1 MRRFIVALCG
11 LVAWSAVGRAQT
23 IRGVVTE
30 SSSGTPLSGVLMTL
44 FRGDSLSS
52 APALVTVLTNDRGA
66 FVLRAPA
73 VGTYRVGAKRI
84 GVRRFISAAI
94 ELAAEQD
101 RTLDITLEP
110 VVFTLPE
117 VRVETNAVCASR
129 GNEAP
134 RLASLWE
141 EARTALTATQIS
153 LRDRLFRAR
162 IVRYRRELDPRSLR
176 IESEETRQQA
186 EGVVDKP
193 FVSLSGDSLSKAG
206 YWRVERNN
214 EVSYSAPDADVL
226 LSTAFLRDHCFAL
239 AEGRGEQQGL
249 MGMRFEPREGREKN
263 DIRGTIWLDAKSF
276 ELRLVEFR
284 YTQLAPAPNMQRVGG
299 EVHFARLPSGA
310 WVVHK
315 WFIRMPRYSERSAT
329 RSTGVP
335 GERPIVVPIVVAL
348 TEEGGN
354 VTAEGL
360 RSAEKPASLTGTV
373 TDSAGGGL
381 AGATLRLRGTQYLTR
396 SDSSGRFRFDS
407 LPPGSYTLIA
417 DHFAYEE
424 LGMGLGQQE
433 VSLGDGAA
441 LNVAVRAPGT
451 EAIIARLCDG
461 KKPVRGLATLR
472 VTIRDSATSVP
483 VRNLRLRLSWKE
495 YGSSTGGNVSITPR
509 AIEGT
514 TDATGSVAFCELP
527 ADQPLSLV
535 VLREDRMTPQVA
547 ELKLLRDDIDARVFR
562 VAARR

>member
-1 MRRFIVALCG
+1 MRRSIVALCG
-11 LVAWSAVGRAQT
+11 LIAGSAAVQAQT
-23 IRGVVTE
+23 VRGVVTE
-30 SSSGTPLSGVLMTL
+30 RNSGTPLSGVLITL

-52 APALVTVLTNDRGA
+52 APALVTMLTNDRGA
-66 FVLRAPA
+66 FVVRAPA
-73 VGTYRVGAKRI
+73 AGMYRVGAKRI
-84 GVRRFISAAI
+84 GVRRFISAEI
-94 ELAAEQD
+94 ELRAEQD

-110 VVFTLPE
+110 VVFQLPE

-162 IVRYRRELDPRSLR
+162 VVRYRRELDPRSLR
-176 IESEETRQQA
+176 IEEETRQQA
-186 EGVVDKP
+186 DGVVEKP
-193 FVSLSGDSLSKAG
+193 FVSLSGDYLSNAG

-239 AEGRGEQQGL
+239 AEGRGEQEGL
-249 MGMRFEPREGREKN
+249 TGMRFEPREGREKN

-284 YTQLAPAPNMQRVGG
+284 YTQLPPAPNMQRVGG

-329 RSTGVP
+329 RSTGIP

-360 RSAEKPASLTGTV
+360 RTAEKPASLTGSV
-373 TDSAGGGL
+373 ADSSGGGL
-381 AGATLRLRGTQYLTR
+381 AGATIRLRGTRYVAR
-396 SDSSGRFRFDS
+396 SDSSGRFKFDS
-407 LPPGSYTLIA
+407 LPPGSYTLMA
-417 DHFAYEE
+417 DHFAYEA
-424 LGMGLGQQE
+424 LGMVLGQQE
-433 VSLGDGAA
+433 VSLGDGATVS
-441 LNVAVRAPGT
+441 VAVRAPGT

-461 KKPVRGLATLR
+461 KKPVRRLATLR
-472 VTIRDSATSVP
+472 VTVLDSATSVP
-483 VRNLRLRLSWKE
+483 VRNLPLRLSWKE
-495 YGSSTGGNVSITPR
+495 YGGSAGGSISIAPR

-514 TDATGSVAFCELP
+514 TDASGSMAFCELP
-527 ADQPLSLV
+527 ADQPLTLV
-535 VLREDRMTPQVA
+535 VLREDRTTPQLA
-547 ELKLLRDDIDARVFR
+547 ELKLSRDDIDARIFR
-562 VAARR
+562 VAVRR